1 MSFNDLITKYK
12 GKSLSELFKLFES
25 GILLFQDM
33 LEDHSEL
40 KIKSSDEQLSILLDA
55 MVSVDQ
61 GIEDEEIELLG
72 LIYKN
77 YLKNIDPPTLSLIT
91 SKQDLPEMYDTYK
104 ELIDS
109 VFPVLEHVMALNPDK
124 SSEVKQATMA
134 VFFSLFYANGVLD
147 SKQKEILKKIENA
160 KAVDKEPT
168 LEDLPRL
175 MSEFKA
181 KPLAEL
187 ADIFVT
193 NTLIIVAAH
202 EILRNNLDD
211 YENHFTKDVEIDL
224 FIRNNF
230 FSKDMVFRFFILVVI
245 GLDSNIDEE
254 EYEFLKAVTPRLS
267 SRPLP
272 SLDELRKEKIVD
284 KLLFEIALEQSLVP
298 VTVLEHF
305 QKGTISAYLNA
316 YLAAFASN
324 RSFSSLQKDILKQL
338 LTAAK
343 PAAKKAPAKAA
354 VKTAAKPAAK
364 APAKPAAHIDAVD
377 HHLPAF
383 DNATMSI
390 GLNQK
395 ESQSGQPLD
404 VSVLDYGGTFVL
416 DDDTYYLSIGAQIH
430 NPNKFYTASRVIIKI
445 NVMDASG
452 RVIESENETL
462 YHIDPDTVFNYGN
475 ELYFT
480 NGKPSK
486 FQFLATAEGF
496 KSSEDGSK
504 VYDGIDVGDYTFAE
518 ESYRGYSIKGQV
530 TSRYLKK
537 LDYVSVYLMFLDS
550 NNKIKGG
557 CNFSIRYMF
566 SNVTEAFSDNVAI
579 NLNTISY
586 VRHSIDIY

>member
-61 GIEDEEIELLG
+61 GIEDEEIELLE
-72 LIYKN
+72 LIYKK
-77 YLKNIDPPTLSLIT
+77 YLKNIDPPTISLIN
-91 SKQDLPEMYDTYK
+91 SKQELPELYDTYK

-109 VFPVLEHVMALNPDK
+109 IFPVLESVMALNPDK

-134 VFFSLFYANGVLD
+134 VFFSVFYANGVLD

-160 KAVDKEPT
+160 KAAEKEQT

-193 NTLIIVAAH
+193 NTLVIRTAH
-202 EILRNNLDD
+202 EILSNNLDD
-211 YENHFTKDVEIDL
+211 YENHFSKDKVFEL
-224 FIRNNF
+224 FI
-230 FSKDMVFRFFILVVI
+230 LTVI
-245 GLDSNIDEE
+245 GLDTNIDEE
-254 EYEFLKAVTPRLS
+254 EYEFLKLVTPRLS
-267 SRPLP
+267 SEPLP
-272 SLDELRKEKIVD
+272 SLEELRKIVD
-284 KLLFEIALEQSLVP
+284 NSDYTKAMELSVSLAQG
-298 VTVLEHF
+298 LEHF
-305 QKGTISAYLNA
+305 QKGTKSAYLNA

-324 RSFSSLQKDILKQL
+324 RSFDSRQKDVLKQL
-338 LTAAK
+338 LTVESSSSTSS
-343 PAAKKAPAKAA
+343 PATTSSSTSSP
-354 VKTAAKPAAK
+354 
-364 APAKPAAHIDAVD
+364 
-377 HHLPAF
+377 
-383 DNATMSI
+383 SSGI
-390 GLNQK
+390 G
-395 ESQSGQPLD
+395 SQSGQPLD
-404 VSVLDYGGTFVL
+404 VSVLDYGGTFVQ

-430 NPNKFYTASRVIIKI
+430 NPNKFHTASRVIIKI
-445 NVMDASG
+445 NVLDASG

-475 ELYFT
+475 ELYIT
-480 NGKPSK
+480 NGEPSDIQI
-486 FQFLATAEGF
+486 FATAEGF
-496 KSSEDGSK
+496 KSSADGSK

-518 ESYRGYSIKGQV
+518 ESYRGYSIKGQA
-530 TSRYLKK
+530 TSRYVKK

-557 CNFSIRYMF
+557 CNFSISDMF
-566 SNVTEAFSDNVAI
+566 SNVTEAFSESVAI
-579 NLNTISY
+579 NLNSISY